1 MSILSYWLSIVSLGL
16 MILASLTDGK
26 KMKKILLLL
35 FSGNVLLAT
44 SYLLGGKGIVGAATS
59 YLASLMTIINY
70 FFESKNRLIP
80 KWLTVTYLVSLISVN
95 IIVSGGVTGL
105 GLIVIAAS
113 VSFVM
118 CIGQKKGK
126 KYRLWVLANL
136 MLWCMYD
143 IFSGSYSVLITH
155 LSQALF
161 AVAGVLIRDRKE

>member
-1 MSILSYWLSIVSLGL
+1 MSVLSYWLSVSSLVL
-16 MILASLTDGK
+16 MVLASLSDGK
-26 KMKKILLLL
+26 KMKRILLLL
-35 FSGNVLLAT
+35 FSGNILLAT

-59 YLASLMTIINY
+59 YLGSLMTIINF
-70 FFESKNRLIP
+70 FFESKNRSIP
-80 KWLTVTYLVSLISVN
+80 RWLTVIYLVSLISVN

-113 VSFVM
+113 VAFVM
-118 CIGQKKGK
+118 CIGQKSGK
-126 KYRLWVLANL
+126 KYRFWVLVNL